1 MCSLQQKSL
10 SRSRG
15 GFTLI
20 ELLVV
25 IAIIAILAAILF
37 PVFARARENARKS
50 NCASN
55 VKQIGIG
62 CTMYFQDYDECVLH
76 YRQEA
81 PGDTSFLWRDKIA
94 PYVKNVGVFTCPSA
108 RTEQGYGWNYRYLG
122 VPGAGGTASTAA
134 SSLAQITAPSETVMV
149 GEANY
154 AVVFNPWQTPVATLH
169 DVYTKYRHNDGTNLG
184 FVDGHVKWFAKA
196 KVLST
201 PENQL
206 WTAQR

>member
-1 MCSLQQKSL
+1 MHPEQRKSA
-10 SRSRG
+10 SPK

-37 PVFARARENARKS
+37 PVFAKARENARKS
-50 NCASN
+50 TCLSN
-55 VKQIGIG
+55 TKQIAIG
-62 CTMYFQDYDECVLH
+62 CTMYFQDYDEMVLH
-76 YRQEA
+76 YRYEA
-81 PGDTSFLWRDKIA
+81 PGNTGFLWRDMIA
-94 PYVKNVGVFTCPSA
+94 PYIKSTALFTCPSA

-122 VPGAGGTASTAA
+122 FPGAGGTSTAA
-134 SSLAQITAPSETVMV
+134 AASLAQITAPSETVML

-154 AVVFNPWQTPVATLH
+154 AVIFNPWQSPAATLH
-169 DVYTKYRHNDGTNLG
+169 DLYTKYRHMDGTNLG
-184 FVDGHVKWFAKA
+184 FVDGHAKWYPKA

-206 WTAQR
+206 WTAVR